1 MNRTSILS
9 HSRKLAILC
18 LALTLSVMAV
28 TLSTAG
34 VASAAT
40 TAAQWKLWQLDRD
53 RCWDAA
59 TMDAN
64 FNGNA
69 EDLRF
74 DIDNDCRWDTRIWNS
89 VGGDHF
95 AESMTYD
102 MNEDGRWEF
111 WLADTNQRE
120 GFDVVY
126 FDDNRDGYYDRWAY
140 LATAASRT
148 LRDAIL
154 DNTVVGGAPQ
164 YDGLA
169 ALGLTL
175 ARFTGRAYL
184 PAGDWDRDGRADD
197 SDRCPSDPRC

>member
-1 MNRTSILS
+1 MRF
-9 HSRKLAILC
+9 KLRVALTGAV
-18 LALTLSVMAV
+18 LALTLSVVAAV
-28 TLSTAG
+28 LSTAG

-40 TAAQWKLWQLDRD
+40 AAAQWKLWRLDND
-53 RCWDAA
+53 SCWDAA

-64 FNGNA
+64 FNGNP
-69 EDLRF
+69 EDQRF
-74 DIDNDCRWDTRIWNS
+74 DIDNDCRWDARLWNS

-102 MNEDGRWEF
+102 MNEDGRWEI
-111 WLADTNQRE
+111 WLVDTNQRE

-140 LATAASRT
+140 MANAASRT

-164 YDGLA
+164 YGGLA

-175 ARFTGRAYL
+175 ARFTGQAYYT
-184 PAGDWDRDGRADD
+184 AGDYDDDRRPDNIDP
-197 SDRCPSDPRC
+197 CPRDPRC

>member
-1 MNRTSILS
+1 MKRTSLS

-18 LALTLSVMAV
+18 LALMLSAGAVM
-28 TLSTAG
+28 LSTAG
-34 VASAAT
+34 AASAAA
-40 TAAQWKLWQLDRD
+40 TAAQWKLWQLDGD

-74 DIDNDCRWDTRIWNS
+74 DIDNDCRWDTRLWNS

-95 AESMTYD
+95 AESLTFD

-111 WLADTNQRE
+111 WLADTNQLE
-120 GFDVVY
+120 GFEVVY

-140 LATAASRT
+140 MANATSTATRAGVY
-148 LRDAIL
+148 L
-154 DNTVVGGAPQ
+154 DHTVVGGAPE

-175 ARFTGRAYL
+175 ARFTGQAYS
-184 PAGDWDRDGRADD
+184 PPSDRDGDNRPDVID
-197 SDRCPSDPRC
+197 KYPWDPSR